1 MISIIPPWMKESMAL
16 LASIEELGIQE
27 PLWITPNGTIIS
39 GHERWKIAQKKK
51 ITKLP
56 IRIVEDST
64 EQELLYLLISANEAR
79 RGTEKDY
86 IKRAKKAKVLYEHW
100 DIRQGRPS
108 KSRHDVDINE
118 SQTNRHNIAEM
129 MGVTDRTVQRLLKLL
144 ELIAELQDL
153 VSAGIIGL
161 KVGNDLATLPN
172 DEQRIIYEK
181 IKQNNIKE
189 LKTAEIQAIKNELEY
204 IRERDPNRNQ
214 NQEQSDKRTYRLVT

>member
-1 MISIIPPWMKESMAL
+1 MIIKNQIEYRSPEDLRAYPLNDQYHSPLDEGEYAAL
-16 LASIEELGIQE
+16 LASIEELGIQD

-39 GHERWKIAQKKK
+39 GHERWKIAQKKQ

-64 EQELLYLLISANEAR
+64 EQELLYLLISANEAG

-86 IKRAKKAKVLYEHW
+86 IKRAKKVKVLYEHW

-129 MGVTDRTVQRLLKLL
+129 MGVTDRTY
-144 ELIAELQDL
+144 
-153 VSAGIIGL
+153 
-161 KVGNDLATLPN
+161 ND
-172 DEQRIIYEK
+172 Y
-181 IKQNNIKE
+181 
-189 LKTAEIQAIKNELEY
+189 
-204 IRERDPNRNQ
+204 
-214 NQEQSDKRTYRLVT
+214 